1 MAKQGL
7 CENIVKALKGG
18 VIDRQLELI
27 AFLLTDAGISDPA
40 AIIEALIEAWKTSKL
55 RREGLAGL
63 IQNLLDHKQAAEAKA
78 KTGEKK
84 ELRERFDEV
93 IRELRGPLNS
103 ESVIAE
109 LERMRD
115 FLAKVVEAEDD
126 LADIV
131 RGLNESLVAKSGA
144 PGDDDQ

>member
-93 IRELRGPLNS
+93 IRELRGPLNR